1 MNAPASTPLR
11 KYRHPVLLGLNEKA
25 LAAVYNAGTI
35 RVLKEQEWLFRAG
48 EAAMADFLILEGVA
62 NLSRNQ
68 GARDTLPLF
77 AGDCLPA
84 SLLQLDGSYT
94 WDCQINQPMTVLQ
107 LDAGAMLKL
116 DEPVQLM
123 LHRNLLP
130 VISLLFHQ
138 LARASSQR
146 QLAASADTEGVLTHL
161 QERQTVYTGTT
172 PLQTMLANIPKLPPY
187 TTKLTAL
194 MNDPKASTRSI
205 VDIARQDPSLTASVL
220 KTVNSSYF
228 GLTHKIKDF
237 QHAVMMLGFT
247 QMQQLLINVGVQSTM
262 PNTPEF
268 RQLQA
273 HSMMMSSLASE
284 ISLTLKAGSAPL
296 LSTVGI
302 LHDIGKSVV
311 LLLKH
316 QHPKQEFLLGM
327 LDPDMVGVLL
337 LREWQL
343 PDNICEVI
351 QYQSW
356 PQLLPP
362 DKIPAAQRESVAV
375 MHVAHLCFDRLRN
388 LQSELV
394 TPCKAKP
401 WLAALG
407 CRDQNLDDFL
417 LGRLI
422 PAINSRS
429 PALPLV
435 LQDLLRKARQSEVGA
450 QTKATSTPP

>member
-1 MNAPASTPLR
+1 MNAPSNIPLK

-25 LAAVYNAGTI
+25 LTAVYNAGTI
-35 RVLKEQEWLFRAG
+35 RMIKEQEWLFRGG
-48 EAAMADFLILEGVA
+48 EAAMADYLILEGVA
-62 NLSRNQ
+62 SLTRSQ
-68 GARDTLPLF
+68 GTRDTLPLF

-94 WDCQINQPMTVLQ
+94 WDCRVSQPMTVLQ
-107 LDAGAMLKL
+107 LDAGSMLKL
-116 DEPVQLM
+116 DEPIQLM

-146 QLAASADTEGVLTHL
+146 QLAASADTDAVVDHL
-161 QERQTVYTGTT
+161 LQRQGAYAGTS

-187 TTKLTAL
+187 TTRLTAL
-194 MNDPKASTRSI
+194 MNDPKASTRNI

-247 QMQQLLINVGVQSTM
+247 QMQQLLLNVGVQSTM

-273 HSMMMSSLASE
+273 HSMMMSSLAAE

-296 LSTVGI
+296 LSTLGI

-316 QHPKQEFLLGM
+316 QHQKQEFLLGM
-327 LDPDMVGVLL
+327 LDPDMVGTLL

-343 PDNICEVI
+343 PENISEVI
-351 QYQSW
+351 QFQSW

-362 DKIPAAQRESVAV
+362 DRIPSAQRESVAV
-375 MHVAHLCFDRLRN
+375 LHLAHLCFERLRN
-388 LQSELV
+388 LQATLPH
-394 TPCKAKP
+394 PCHSKP
-401 WLAALG
+401 WLAVLG
-407 CRDQNLDDFL
+407 CRDENIDDFL

-422 PAINSRS
+422 PAITSRS

-435 LQDLLRKARQSEVGA
+435 LQDLLRKAQQHDPAA
-450 QTKATSTPP
+450 QAKPMSTPP